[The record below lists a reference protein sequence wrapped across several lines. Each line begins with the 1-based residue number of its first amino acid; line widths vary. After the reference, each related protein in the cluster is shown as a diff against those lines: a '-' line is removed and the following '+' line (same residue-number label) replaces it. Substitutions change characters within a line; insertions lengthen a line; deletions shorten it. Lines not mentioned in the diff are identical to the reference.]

1 MGKLWAP
8 RVRLAL
14 GKKAGVPDTG
24 QKAPSELSKS
34 PPGWTSHLSY
44 TLFPDVAS
52 DQSQA
57 LPPLEATEPDPEL
70 LALPAPPKRERA
82 LTIALMLL
90 TSIAAGL
97 LAWSLRGEARYA
109 TSSGS
114 PREIG
119 ELTRIGLE
127 GSVAN
132 SYVRGNALLGTQGA
146 IRYGRAAEGDTF
158 RLAPVIGNDKLW
170 VEIRVPEGFEGPRFI
185 PPTQFAGR
193 LVPFAEA
200 GLRHASLRGAV
211 ADKTD
216 ARIPED
222 AWILVDSSSPRASRW
237 ALAFVILF
245 AGFAVWN
252 LVGAARLIA
261 RVRDEQSG

>member
-1 MGKLWAP
+1 
-8 RVRLAL
+8 
-14 GKKAGVPDTG
+14 
-24 QKAPSELSKS
+24 
-34 PPGWTSHLSY
+34 
-44 TLFPDVAS
+44 VAS

-90 TSIAAGL
+90 TSVAAGL
-97 LAWSLRGEARYA
+97 LAWSLRGEAQYA
-109 TSSGS
+109 ASSGQ
-114 PREIG
+114 PRDLG
-119 ELTRIGLE
+119 DLSRIGLDP
-127 GSVAN
+127 SSAN
-132 SYVRGNALLGTQGA
+132 TYVRGSSLLGTQGA

-158 RLAPVIGNDKLW
+158 RLAPVVGNDKLW

-193 LVPFAEA
+193 LVPFSEA

-211 ADKTD
+211 ADKTQT
-216 ARIPED
+216 RIPED

-245 AGFAVWN
+245 AGFAIWN

-261 RVRDEQSG
+261 RVRDQEGG

>member
-1 MGKLWAP
+1 
-8 RVRLAL
+8 VRLASC
-14 GKKAGVPDTG
+14 TY
-24 QKAPSELSKS
+24 S
-34 PPGWTSHLSY
+34 
-44 TLFPDVAS
+44 LFPDVAS

-57 LPPLEATEPDPEL
+57 LPPLETSEPDPEL

-82 LTIALMLL
+82 LTIALMVL

-97 LAWSLRGEARYA
+97 LAWSLRSEASYA
-109 TSSGS
+109 LASGA
-114 PREIG
+114 PRDMG
-119 ELTRIGLE
+119 ELSKLGLDP
-127 GSVAN
+127 SMAN
-132 SYVRGNALLGTQGA
+132 TYVRGGALLGTQGA

-193 LVPFAEA
+193 LVPFSRA

-211 ADKTD
+211 VDKTQVQ
-216 ARIPED
+216 IPGD

-237 ALAFVILF
+237 ALAFVGLF
-245 AGFAVWN
+245 AGFAAWN
-252 LVGAARLIA
+252 LFGAARLIA
-261 RVRDEQSG
+261 RVRDERPE

>member
-1 MGKLWAP
+1 M
-8 RVRLAL
+8 
-14 GKKAGVPDTG
+14 
-24 QKAPSELSKS
+24 
-34 PPGWTSHLSY
+34 
-44 TLFPDVAS
+44 AS

-57 LPPLEATEPDPEL
+57 LPPLETSEPDPEL

-97 LAWSLRGEARYA
+97 LAWSLRSEADYA
-109 TSSGS
+109 LASGS
-114 PREIG
+114 PREMGDLKALSLDPSI
-119 ELTRIGLE
+119 
-127 GSVAN
+127 AN
-132 SYVRGNALLGTQGA
+132 TYVRGGALLGTQGA

-158 RLAPVIGNDKLW
+158 RLAPVIGHDKLW

-193 LVPFAEA
+193 LVPFNRA

-211 ADKTD
+211 SDKTQVTVP
-216 ARIPED
+216 AD

-237 ALAFVILF
+237 ALAFVVLF
-245 AGFAVWN
+245 AGFAAWN
-252 LVGAARLIA
+252 LIAAVRLIA
-261 RVRDEQSG
+261 RVRDGLSE

>member
-1 MGKLWAP
+1 MRA
-8 RVRLAL
+8 R
-14 GKKAGVPDTG
+14 
-24 QKAPSELSKS
+24 S
-34 PPGWTSHLSY
+34 PAYS
-44 TLFPDVAS
+44 LFPDVAS

-57 LPPLEATEPDPEL
+57 LPPLQTSEPDPEL

-82 LTIALMLL
+82 LTIALMVL

-97 LAWSLRGEARYA
+97 LAWSLRSEASYA
-109 TSSGS
+109 LASGA
-114 PREIG
+114 PRDMG
-119 ELTRIGLE
+119 ELSKLGLDPSM
-127 GSVAN
+127 GN
-132 SYVRGNALLGTQGA
+132 SYVRGGALLGTQGA

-193 LVPFAEA
+193 LVPFSRA

-211 ADKTD
+211 VDKTEVQ
-216 ARIPED
+216 IPAD
-222 AWILVDSSSPRASRW
+222 GWILVDSSSPRASRW
-237 ALAFVILF
+237 ALAFVGLF

-252 LVGAARLIA
+252 LFGAARLLA
-261 RVRDEQSG
+261 RVRDERPE